1 MSRPTVAAIIPT
13 YNARAFVVRG
23 LESVFAQSVPVEDV
37 VLADDGSS
45 DGTADFVEE
54 RYAGRVRVLRLPRH
68 NVGRARNRAVEAT
81 RADWVA
87 FLDADDVWM
96 PEKNRRL
103 LDYAVAHPEVAWIS
117 SDGAFVEEGRVL
129 RPSWL
134 SDYFQPVRPLH
145 GDLYPLLAERCFVLI
160 SSMVVRRDAFLEAG
174 AFRDDMPNALD
185 WDLWFRLAARWPGAV
200 IDEPLIHYFRTPG
213 SLSTSR
219 LPKLE
224 SNIALLERIA
234 SGVPRADA
242 MAQRRAA
249 SALTEF
255 YWSLGLWRLREGDTA
270 RARQAFRRAAGHP
283 GPARL
288 RALSLVA
295 AARPARWA
303 LGLRG
308 QAWARASVIGSQSAP
323 GRIPVAGGEA
333 TPPAEAT
340 GT

>member
-23 LESVFAQSVPVEDV
+23 LESVFAQSLPIDEV

-134 SDYFQPVRPLH
+134 SDYFQPLRPLH

-160 SSMVVRRDAFLEAG
+160 SSMMVRRDAFVEAG
-174 AFRDDMPNALD
+174 GFRDDMPNALD
-185 WDLWFRLAARWPGAV
+185 WDLWFRLAARRPGAV
-200 IDEPLIHYFRTPG
+200 VAEPLIHYFRTPG

-219 LPKLE
+219 LPRLE
-224 SNIALLERIA
+224 SNIALLERVA
-234 SGVPRADA
+234 AGVPREDIH
-242 MAQRRAA
+242 AQRRAA

-255 YWSLGLWRLREGDTA
+255 YWSLGLWRLREGEVE
-270 RARQAFRRAAGHP
+270 RARDAFRRAAGRP
-283 GPARL
+283 GPVRM
-288 RALSLVA
+288 RVLSLA
-295 AARPARWA
+295 ASILPARVA

-308 QAWARASVIGSQSAP
+308 QPWARASVIGSQSSP
-323 GRIPVAGGEA
+323 GRIPLADGEA
-333 TPPAEAT
+333 APPAEAT